1 MWPDRGGSVRSQGRR
16 ITHSGTIA
24 VLALI
29 VSILGTVTVPR
40 LTAQVVQVQ
49 TVDTMARTAAPS
61 TVVSLLR
68 AGSDQ
73 ILVRILT
80 DAQGR
85 GAVSLSGP
93 GTYQLRVDRIGYV
106 TTLTAPFTVHTVAD
120 TLIQRIA
127 LNPER
132 FLLPEVDVV
141 VGNVACGTGGVA
153 GPELAAVWEEARK
166 TLTVTALTATSVRPL
181 LDRWRWERTLT
192 VRGRLQ
198 GESPDAVQYTRDA
211 PFVTVSPA
219 RLRESGFADV
229 GRDQALF
236 YLPDATVL
244 LDEAFL
250 ETHCFRLDTEER
262 RSEGLLGLRF
272 APLPDRTVPDI
283 EGVLW
288 IRRNEAILR
297 EITFHYANL
306 PSELQ
311 AHHPGGKV
319 SLAPIADGGWIVDEW
334 YVQTPV
340 LGAVRDGS
348 FTGRRSPDR
357 RGGAL
362 VAWHVAGGKA
372 RAVPSSAGDEGEVSA
387 PGNPGVCGPTPVSGG
402 GLGVVVV
409 QVVEE
414 GPRRGAVA
422 ETPVVVTA
430 GESAAQMVRVG
441 DGRGLRVERPAVRVE
456 GISDGDGLVA
466 FCGIPIG
473 TRLAVQAGK
482 AETQATLGKVEGS
495 LTEIQVRV
503 PAKAV
508 VAAAPPR
515 LSPLLRGRVVDTA
528 GAGLAA
534 VEVALEEAGR
544 RTVTDEAGR
553 YEVRDV
559 PPGRYQV
566 VFRRIGY
573 QPLTVFRSFLR
584 DTVVVDAQL
593 AAEAFVLPELET
605 KARGPEE
612 VPVKLREWAR
622 RREFNGGGKFWDDSL
637 LRTQEH
643 RQLPEILQGI
653 SGVRIIRAL
662 GGRFL
667 ATGGGR
673 AGVSLG
679 RNQGDPRGDLR
690 QVPRACYA
698 TIFLDGVRLAF
709 TGTPPNLDDIPIDQ
723 IAAMEFYR
731 SASEMPVELNSP
743 GSICGVLAIWTRVG
757 GR

>member
-1 MWPDRGGSVRSQGRR
+1 MRPDGSASTRSPGQ
-16 ITHSGTIA
+16 ILTHSVGIGVLTLLGSIPGTA
-24 VLALI
+24 RAPL
-29 VSILGTVTVPR
+29 

-49 TVDTMARTAAPS
+49 TVDTVTRTVAPS

-85 GAVSLSGP
+85 GTVSLGGP
-93 GTYQLRVDRIGYV
+93 GTYRLRVDRIGYA
-106 TTLTAPFTVHTVAD
+106 TTLTESFTVYTVTD

-127 LNPER
+127 VNPAR
-132 FLLPEVDVV
+132 FLLPEMDVV
-141 VGNVACGTGGVA
+141 AGEVACGTGGVA

-166 TLTVTALTATSVRPL
+166 TLTVTALTASSVRPL
-181 LDRWRWERTLT
+181 LERWRWERTLT

-198 GESPDAVQYTRDA
+198 GESPDVVQYTREA
-211 PFVTVSPA
+211 PFVTVSPE
-219 RLRESGFADV
+219 RLRELGFADV
-229 GRDQALF
+229 GRDQTLF
-236 YLPDATVL
+236 YLPDASVL

-250 ETHCFRLDTEER
+250 ETHCFRLDAEER
-262 RSEGLLGLRF
+262 RTEGLIGLRF
-272 APLPDRTVPDI
+272 VPLPDRTVPDI

-288 IRRNEAILR
+288 IRRNEAALQ
-297 EITFHYANL
+297 EITFRYANL

-311 AHHPGGKV
+311 SHRPGGTV
-319 SLAPIADGGWIVDEW
+319 SLTPVADGGWIVDEW

-357 RGGAL
+357 QGGAL
-362 VAWHVAGGKA
+362 VAWHVSGGKA
-372 RAVPSSAGDEGEVSA
+372 SAVPSTVGEGERPG
-387 PGNPGVCGPTPVSGG
+387 PGNPGVCGPTPVSGDG
-402 GLGVVVV
+402 FGVVVV

-414 GPRRGAVA
+414 GRPPSAVA

-430 GESAAQMVRVG
+430 GEPATQTVRVG
-441 DGRGLRVERPAVRVE
+441 DGRGLRVERPAMTVE
-456 GISDGDGLVA
+456 GTSDADGLVA

-482 AETQATLGKVEGS
+482 PGTPATVAKAEGS

-503 PAKAV
+503 PVKAV
-508 VAAAPPR
+508 VAAAP

-534 VEVALEEAGR
+534 VEVALAEAGR

-593 AAEAFVLPELET
+593 AAEAFVLPDVET
-605 KARGPEE
+605 RARGPEE

-622 RREFNGGGKFWDDSL
+622 RREFNVGGKFWDDSL
-637 LRTQEH
+637 LRTQEY
-643 RQLPEILQGI
+643 RTLAQVLQPV
-653 SGVRIIRAL
+653 SGVRIL
-662 GGRFL
+662 GGSGSGKSVL
-667 ATGGGR
+667 TTYGGR
-673 AGVSLG
+673 AGVV
-679 RNQGDPRGDLR
+679 RGDPCE
-690 QVPRACYA
+690 VVVY
-698 TIFLDGVRLAF
+698 LDGQRIGIPKIAPF
-709 TGTPPNLDDIPIDQ
+709 NLNDVPVHQ

-731 SASEMPVELNSP
+731 SASEIPVELNSP
-743 GSICGVLAIWTRVG
+743 GSMCGVLAIWTRVG
-757 GR
+757 K

>member
-1 MWPDRGGSVRSQGRR
+1 MISHLS
-16 ITHSGTIA
+16 TIP
-24 VLALI
+24 VLALTM
-29 VSILGTVTVPR
+29 LGTVTVPR

-49 TVDTMARTAAPS
+49 TVDTVTRTVAPS

-73 ILVRILT
+73 ILIRILT

-85 GAVSLSGP
+85 GTVILSGP
-93 GTYQLRVDRIGYV
+93 GTYRLRVDRIGYA
-106 TTLTAPFTVHTVAD
+106 TTVTAPFTVHTVAD

-127 LNPER
+127 VNPER
-132 FLLPEVDVV
+132 FLLPEMGVV
-141 VGNVACGTGGVA
+141 AGEVACSAGGVA
-153 GPELAAVWEEARK
+153 GPELVAVWEEARK
-166 TLTVTALTATSVRPL
+166 TLTVAALTATSVRPL
-181 LDRWRWERTLT
+181 LERWRWERTLT

-198 GESPDAVQYTRDA
+198 GERPDVVQYTREA

-236 YLPDATVL
+236 YLPDASVL

-262 RSEGLLGLRF
+262 RTEGLIGLRF
-272 APLPDRTVPDI
+272 VPLPDRTVPDI

-288 IRRNEAILR
+288 IRRSEAALQ
-297 EITFHYANL
+297 EITFRYTNL
-306 PSELQ
+306 PAELQ
-311 AHHPGGKV
+311 THRPGGVV

-362 VAWHVAGGKA
+362 VAWHVSGGKA
-372 RAVPSSAGDEGEVSA
+372 RAVPDLGGADGETPA
-387 PGNPGVCGPTPVSGG
+387 PGNPRVCGPTPASAG

-414 GPRRGAVA
+414 GRPLAVA
-422 ETPVVVTA
+422 EAPVVVTA
-430 GESAAQMVRVG
+430 GEWATQTVRVG
-441 DGRGLRVERPAVRVE
+441 DGRGLRVERPAVTIE
-456 GISDGDGLVA
+456 GTSDRDGLVA

-482 AETQATLGKVEGS
+482 PETQAATLAKAEGS
-495 LTEIQVRV
+495 LTQVQVRV
-503 PAKAV
+503 PVKAV
-508 VAAAPPR
+508 VAAAPS

-534 VEVALEEAGR
+534 VEVALAEAGR
-544 RTVTDEAGR
+544 RTVTDGAGR

-559 PPGRYQV
+559 PRGRYQV

-622 RREFNGGGKFWDDSL
+622 RREFNVGGKFWDDSL
-637 LRTQEH
+637 LRTQEY
-643 RQLPEILQGI
+643 RRLPEVLQSV
-653 SGVRIIRAL
+653 SGVRIIRAR

-679 RNQGDPRGDLR
+679 RNKRDPRGDLND
-690 QVPRACYA
+690 VPRACYA
-698 TIFLDGVRLAF
+698 TIFLDGIRLAF
-709 TGTPPNLDDIPIDQ
+709 TGTPPNLDDIPIHQ
-723 IAAMEFYR
+723 IAAMELYR

-757 GR
+757 GNR

>member
-1 MWPDRGGSVRSQGRR
+1 MIS
-16 ITHSGTIA
+16 HLGTIP
-24 VLALI
+24 VLALTM
-29 VSILGTVTVPR
+29 LGAVTAPR

-49 TVDTMARTAAPS
+49 TVDTVTRSVAPS

-85 GAVSLSGP
+85 GTVTLSAP
-93 GTYQLRVDRIGYV
+93 GTYQLRVDRIGYA
-106 TTLTAPFTVHTVAD
+106 TTLTAPFTVGALTD

-132 FLLPEVDVV
+132 FLLPEVSVV
-141 VGNVACGTGGVA
+141 AGEVACGTGGVA

-166 TLTVTALTATSVRPL
+166 TLTVTALTAISVRPL
-181 LDRWRWERTLT
+181 LERWRWERTLT

-198 GESPDAVQYTRDA
+198 GESPDVVQYTRDA
-211 PFVTVSPA
+211 PFVTVSPE
-219 RLRESGFADV
+219 RLRQSGFADV
-229 GRDQALF
+229 GRDQTLF
-236 YLPDATVL
+236 YLPDASVL

-262 RSEGLLGLRF
+262 RSEGLIGLRF
-272 APLPDRTVPDI
+272 VPLPDRTVPDI

-288 IRRNEAILR
+288 IRRNEAALQ
-297 EITFHYANL
+297 EITFRYTNL

-311 AHHPGGKV
+311 AHRPGGVV

-362 VAWHVAGGKA
+362 VAWHVSGGKA
-372 RAVPSSAGDEGEVSA
+372 RAMPTVVREEAETSA
-387 PGNPGVCGPTPVSGG
+387 PGHPGVCGPTPTSGG

-414 GPRRGAVA
+414 GRPLAVA
-422 ETPVVVTA
+422 EARVEVTV
-430 GESAAQMVRVG
+430 GEPATQTVRVG

-456 GISDGDGLVA
+456 GTSDADGLVA
-466 FCGIPIG
+466 FCGIPLG

-482 AETQATLGKVEGS
+482 AETPATVAEAEGS

-503 PAKAV
+503 PVTAV
-508 VAAAPPR
+508 VAATP
-515 LSPLLRGRVVDTA
+515 LSPLLRGKVVDTT

-534 VEVALEEAGR
+534 VEVALAEAGR

-553 YEVRDV
+553 YQVRDV

-584 DTVVVDAQL
+584 DTVVLDAQL

-637 LRTQEH
+637 LRTQEY
-643 RQLPEILQGI
+643 RRLPEVLQSV
-653 SGVRIIRAL
+653 SGVRIIRAQ

-667 ATGGGR
+667 ATAGGR

-679 RNQGDPRGDLR
+679 RNSGDPRGDLSKA
-690 QVPRACYA
+690 PKACYA

-757 GR
+757 GNR

>member
-1 MWPDRGGSVRSQGRR
+1 MHRTMGCARNCGWSFLAV
-16 ITHSGTIA
+16 SGLVAIPPG
-24 VLALI
+24 LL
-29 VSILGTVTVPR
+29 S
-40 LTAQVVQVQ
+40 AQVVQVQ
-49 TVDTMARTAAPS
+49 TVDTVTRTVAPS

-68 AGSDQ
+68 AGSDE
-73 ILVRILT
+73 IMVRILT

-85 GAVSLSGP
+85 GTVTLSGP
-93 GTYQLRVDRIGYV
+93 GTYRLRVDRIGYA
-106 TTLTAPFTVHTVAD
+106 TTLTTPFTVGALTD

-127 LNPER
+127 VNPER
-132 FLLPEVDVV
+132 FLLPEMDVV
-141 VGNVACGTGGVA
+141 AGEVACGTGGVA

-181 LDRWRWERTLT
+181 LERWRWERTLT

-198 GESPDAVQYTRDA
+198 GETTDVVQYTREA

-236 YLPDATVL
+236 YLPDASVL

-250 ETHCFRLDTEER
+250 ETHCFRLDAEER
-262 RSEGLLGLRF
+262 RTEGLIGLRF
-272 APLPDRTVPDI
+272 VPLPDRTVPDI

-288 IRRNEAILR
+288 IRRSEAALQ
-297 EITFHYANL
+297 EITFRYTNL

-311 AHHPGGKV
+311 AHRPGGTV

-362 VAWHVAGGKA
+362 VAWHVSGGKA
-372 RAVPSSAGDEGEVSA
+372 RAVPSGAGEGEASPPA
-387 PGNPGVCGPTPVSGG
+387 NPGVCGPTPISGG

-414 GPRRGAVA
+414 GRPLAAVA
-422 ETPVVVTA
+422 EAPVVVTA
-430 GESAAQMVRVG
+430 GEQATQTVRVG

-456 GISDGDGLVA
+456 GTSDRDGLVA

-482 AETQATLGKVEGS
+482 PETQAATVAKAEGS
-495 LTEIQVRV
+495 MTQIQVRV
-503 PAKAV
+503 PVKAV
-508 VAAAPPR
+508 VAATP
-515 LSPLLRGRVVDTA
+515 LSPLLRGKVVDTA
-528 GAGLAA
+528 GAGLAV
-534 VEVALEEAGR
+534 VEVALAEAGR
-544 RTVTDEAGR
+544 RTVTDEEGR

-584 DTVVVDAQL
+584 DTVVLDAQL

-637 LRTQEH
+637 LRTLEY
-643 RQLPEILQGI
+643 RTLAEVLQPV
-653 SGVRIIRAL
+653 SGVRIL
-662 GGRFL
+662 GGSGSGKSVL
-667 ATGGGR
+667 TTYGGR
-673 AGVSLG
+673 AGVT
-679 RNQGDPRGDLR
+679 RGDPCE
-690 QVPRACYA
+690 VVVY
-698 TIFLDGVRLAF
+698 LDGQRIGIPKIAPF
-709 TGTPPNLDDIPIDQ
+709 NLNDVPVHQ
-723 IAAMEFYR
+723 IVAMEFYR
-731 SASEMPVELNSP
+731 SASEIPVELNSP
-743 GSICGVLAIWTRVG
+743 GSMCGVLAIWTRVG
-757 GR
+757 K

>member
-1 MWPDRGGSVRSQGRR
+1 MWPDRSMPVRSPSQTV
-16 ITHSGTIA
+16 THLGTIA
-24 VLALI
+24 VLPLA
-29 VSILGTVTVPR
+29 VAILGTATVRP
-40 LTAQVVQVQ
+40 LTAQVVEVQ
-49 TVDTMARTAAPS
+49 TVDTVTRTVAPS
-61 TVVSLLR
+61 TVVSLVR

-73 ILVRILT
+73 ILGRILT

-85 GAVSLSGP
+85 GTVALSGP
-93 GTYQLRVDRIGYV
+93 GTYRFRVDRIGYA
-106 TTLTAPFTVHTVAD
+106 TTLTTPFTVQSVTD
-120 TLIQRIA
+120 TLLQRIA

-132 FLLPEVDVV
+132 FLLPEMAVV
-141 VGNVACGTGGVA
+141 AGEVACGTGGVA

-166 TLTVTALTATSVRPL
+166 TLTVTALTAISVRPL
-181 LDRWRWERTLT
+181 LERWRWERTLT

-198 GESPDAVQYTRDA
+198 GESPDVVQYTRDA
-211 PFVTVSPA
+211 PFVTVSPE

-229 GRDQALF
+229 GRDQTLF
-236 YLPDATVL
+236 YLPDASVL

-262 RSEGLLGLRF
+262 RSEGLIGLRF
-272 APLPDRTVPDI
+272 VPLPDRTVPDI

-288 IRRNEAILR
+288 IRRSEAALQ
-297 EITFHYANL
+297 EITFRYTNL

-311 AHHPGGKV
+311 AHHPGGTV

-362 VAWHVAGGKA
+362 VAWHVSGGKA
-372 RAVPSSAGDEGEVSA
+372 RAVPSSATEEREGLI
-387 PGNPGVCGPTPVSGG
+387 PGNPGLCGPTPTSGG

-414 GPRRGAVA
+414 GHPQAPVT

-430 GESAAQMVRVG
+430 GEAATQTVRVG

-456 GISDGDGLVA
+456 GTSDRDGLVA
-466 FCGIPIG
+466 FCGVPIG

-482 AETQATLGKVEGS
+482 PETQAATLAKAEGS

-503 PAKAV
+503 PVKAV
-508 VAAAPPR
+508 VATAP
-515 LSPLLRGRVVDTA
+515 LSPLLRGQVVDTA

-534 VEVALEEAGR
+534 VEVALAEAGR

-593 AAEAFVLPELET
+593 AADAFVLPELET

-622 RREFNGGGKFWDDSL
+622 RREFNAGGKFWDDSL
-637 LRTQEH
+637 LRTQEY
-643 RQLPEILQGI
+643 RRLPEVLQSV
-653 SGVRIIRAL
+653 SGVRIIRAQ

-667 ATGGGR
+667 ATAGGR

-679 RNQGDPRGDLR
+679 RNSGDPRGDLSKA
-690 QVPRACYA
+690 PKACYA

-757 GR
+757 K